1 MKAVEIMDGFLP
13 VHDFN
18 YIKKNTLNSREFPLY
33 YEALHLNSPEFP
45 LYYEALHSGQKND
58 GYYLVHAFYMNGK
71 ISHWF
76 DVVSPL
82 LERLEIKQLLRVR
95 LNFYPKTHFLRK
107 NHNWHNDYPY
117 KHKGCIL
124 SLNTCNGKTQIKNKP
139 FNFSIKS
146 IENRALFFDPFIQ
159 HRSTTC
165 TNAEFRSN
173 IIINYL

>member
-1 MKAVEIMDGFLP
+1 MKTVEIMDDFLP

-18 YIKKNTLNSREFPLY
+18 FIRNNTLDSNEFPLY
-33 YEALHLNSPEFP
+33 YEKGV
-45 LYYEALHSGQKND
+45 ALHSGQKND

-82 LERLEIKQLLRVR
+82 LERLEIKQLLRVK

-107 NHNWHNDYPY
+107 NHNWHNDYPH

-124 SLNTCNGKTQIKNKP
+124 SLNTCNGKTQIKNEP
-139 FNFSIKS
+139 FDFNIKS
-146 IENRALFFDPFIQ
+146 IENRALFFDPFVK

-165 TNAEFRSN
+165 TNAEYRSN